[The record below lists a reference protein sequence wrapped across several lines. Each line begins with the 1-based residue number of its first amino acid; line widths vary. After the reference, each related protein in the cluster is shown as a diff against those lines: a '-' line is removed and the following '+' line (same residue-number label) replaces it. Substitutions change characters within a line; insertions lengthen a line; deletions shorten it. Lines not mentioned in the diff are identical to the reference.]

1 MDSING
7 IKTKEIADINK
18 RGHDLLPLTNDYVF
32 RRVFAEEN
40 TDALAE
46 FIFCVTGTPA
56 SELDDIQ
63 VDDPHLHP
71 EGEGLK
77 RGELDVR
84 VHTKSGGIVNVEI
97 QLKSERAFRERIIYY
112 SDRLFA
118 SRLGSGEGYGALNKT
133 ISIII
138 TDFVLLKENNDHF
151 NTFKWYNKD
160 NGTLLSDM
168 QEIHTLELPKL
179 PDASDDTQLWRWLRL
194 MKARKECEME
204 ALAKE
209 GSELGK
215 VVATIRRLSADER
228 EQRLAEAEDK
238 WQWSLKA
245 NRDEGRDE
253 GIEIGEKRGEKRGL
267 KRGKELGLKSG
278 KLEIARQMKAD
289 GMDSATISK
298 YTGISKDE
306 IDGLS

>member
-1 MDSING
+1 M
-7 IKTKEIADINK
+7 E
-18 RGHDLLPLTNDYVF
+18 
-32 RRVFAEEN
+32 
-40 TDALAE
+40 
-46 FIFCVTGTPA
+46 
-56 SELDDIQ
+56 
-63 VDDPHLHP
+63 
-71 EGEGLK
+71 
-77 RGELDVR
+77 
-84 VHTKSGGIVNVEI
+84 
-97 QLKSERAFRERIIYY
+97 
-112 SDRLFA
+112 
-118 SRLGSGEGYGALNKT
+118 
-133 ISIII
+133 
-138 TDFVLLKENNDHF
+138 
-151 NTFKWYNKD
+151 KWYNKD

-209 GSELGK
+209 GIELGK

-253 GIEIGEKRGEKRGL
+253 GIEIGEKRGEKRGF
-267 KRGKELGLKSG
+267 KHGEKQKATI
-278 KLEIARQMKAD
+278 IARQMKAD
-289 GMDSATISK
+289 GMDAATISK

-306 IDGLS
+306 LDGLS